1 MRLEDL
7 AQRFKVDVERPEIE
21 TFGENIGILTREVFG
36 LEVTNSGF
44 HKMLRDS
51 VGEYESFDEVLRR
64 FGGEL
69 GGEAKAIVRALLAAR
84 AA

>member
-1 MRLEDL
+1 M
-7 AQRFKVDVERPEIE
+7 E

-36 LEVTNSGF
+36 LEVTHSGF

-51 VGEYESFDEVLRR
+51 VGENTDFDDVVRR

-69 GGEAKAIVRALLAAR
+69 GGEAKAIVRALLSAR